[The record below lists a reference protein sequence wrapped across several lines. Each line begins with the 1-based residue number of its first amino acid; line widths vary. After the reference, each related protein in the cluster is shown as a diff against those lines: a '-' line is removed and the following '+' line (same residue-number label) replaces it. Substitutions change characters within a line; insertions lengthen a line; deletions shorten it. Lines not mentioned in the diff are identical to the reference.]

1 VHIELSQEVSLA
13 AHYRFIAF
21 GVLLG
26 SAIVPAPCFSQTAS
40 YAPINCTK
48 AATPAEKAICASY
61 ELGQDEARLATLY
74 GLLTSLVAM
83 GQRGDIIDAQQ
94 KWIVVRSACGNDI
107 KCLSQAYQARI
118 GSLAKQFDALAKRGP
133 F

>member
-1 VHIELSQEVSLA
+1 MA
-13 AHYRFIAF
+13 AHHRFIAF

-26 SAIVPAPCFSQTAS
+26 SVIVPASCFGQTAS
-40 YAPINCTK
+40 YAPINCAK
-48 AATPAEKAICASY
+48 ASTPAEKAICANY

-83 GQRGDIIDAQQ
+83 GQRGDINDAQR
-94 KWIVVRSACGNDI
+94 KWIIVRDACGNDI
-107 KCLSQAYQARI
+107 RCLSQAYQTRI
-118 GSLAKQFDALAKRGP
+118 GNLSKQFDALAKRGP

>member
-1 VHIELSQEVSLA
+1 MV
-13 AHYRFIAF
+13 AHHRFVAF

-26 SAIVPAPCFSQTAS
+26 SVIVPASCFSQTAS

-48 AATPAEKAICASY
+48 ASTPAEKTICANY

-94 KWIVVRSACGNDI
+94 KWIVVRSACGSDV
-107 KCLSQAYQARI
+107 KCVASAYQARI
-118 GSLAKQFDALAKRGP
+118 GNLAKQFDALAKRGP

>member
-1 VHIELSQEVSLA
+1 MA
-13 AHYRFIAF
+13 AHHRFIAF
-21 GVLLG
+21 GVMLG
-26 SAIVPAPCFSQTAS
+26 SVIVPASCFGQTVS
-40 YAPINCTK
+40 YAPLNCTK
-48 AATPAEKAICASY
+48 ASTPAEKAICANY

-94 KWIVVRSACGNDI
+94 KWIGVRSACGSDV
-107 KCLSQAYQARI
+107 KCLTSAYQARI
-118 GSLAKQFDALAKRGP
+118 GNLAKQFDALAKRGP

>member
-1 VHIELSQEVSLA
+1 MA
-13 AHYRFIAF
+13 AHHRFIAF

-26 SAIVPAPCFSQTAS
+26 SAIVPTSCFGQTAS
-40 YAPINCTK
+40 YAPLNCTK
-48 AATPAEKAICASY
+48 ASTPAEKTICGNY

-74 GLLTSLVAM
+74 GILTSLVAM

-94 KWIVVRSACGNDI
+94 KWIVVRSVCGSDV
-107 KCLSQAYQARI
+107 KCLASAYQARI
-118 GSLAKQFDALAKRGP
+118 GNLAKQFDALAKRGP